1 MSHNKDVAPTEPG
14 TYRARHYGD
23 WTTVEVRADGN
34 TYANDGHRIMR
45 TDDIYGG
52 IEAWG
57 ERVAPERTTSSHE
70 AVRIEQLERDL
81 ARALASRMFG
91 EDPFVLDRM
100 GALGYMRALG
110 LPDATEADLD
120 AACEGLHVPWGTEA
134 ERKANEAQTS

>member
-1 MSHNKDVAPTEPG
+1 M
-14 TYRARHYGD
+14 
-23 WTTVEVRADGN
+23 TVRWS
-34 TYANDGHRIMR
+34 TRR
-45 TDDIYGG
+45 
-52 IEAWG
+52 IEAQ
-57 ERVAPERTTSSHE
+57 RA
-70 AVRIEQLERDL
+70 RIEQLERDL

-134 ERKANEAQTS
+134 ERKATERE

>member
-1 MSHNKDVAPTEPG
+1 MTVPG
-14 TYRARHYGD
+14 PYQR
-23 WTTVEVRADGN
+23 
-34 TYANDGHRIMR
+34 
-45 TDDIYGG
+45 
-52 IEAWG
+52 IEAQ
-57 ERVAPERTTSSHE
+57 RD
-70 AVRIEQLERDL
+70 RIEQLERDL